1 MRGFRYI
8 SALVASRKEE
18 KERLR
23 QERLD
28 AERQAQSAG
37 RRRLM
42 IGYVVAGVLALV
54 IVAGLV
60 IALAGGGDSGDGS
73 AEAAGDNV
81 NVEFGG
87 KVPEGIRVDD
97 RVGTPPPDV
106 QNGDLTAAAKA
117 AGCDLRLNLKDE
129 GSTHLD
135 PQTDDLPKYG
145 TNPPTSG
152 DHYPVPLADGAF
164 LDYPSPGTFVHSL
177 EHGRIIIM
185 YSPDIS
191 EADQLALKGV
201 FDADRPGVD
210 LFPNPDMPYE
220 VATTAWTQLM
230 GCKTFE
236 GDATLDAIRDFRDA
250 YRGRGPEAIP
260 F

>member
-1 MRGFRYI
+1 M
-8 SALVASRKEE
+8 ASRKEE

-37 RRRLM
+37 RKRIM
-42 IGYVVAGVLALV
+42 IGYAVAGVLALLIAV
-54 IVAGLV
+54 GLV
-60 IALAGGGDSGDGS
+60 IALTGGSDSGSDSGS
-73 AEAAGDNV
+73 AEASGDNV
-81 NVEFGG
+81 NTEFGG
-87 KVPEGIRVDD
+87 KVPAGIRVDD
-97 RVGTPPPDV
+97 RVGTPPPEV
-106 QNGDLTAAAKA
+106 QTGDLTAAAKA
-117 AGCDLRLNLKDE
+117 AGCDLQLNLKDE

-135 PQTDDLPKYG
+135 PETDDLPDYG
-145 TNPPTSG
+145 
-152 DHYPVPLADGAF
+152 
-164 LDYPSPGTFVHSL
+164 L
-177 EHGRIIIM
+177 EHGRVIIQ
-185 YSPDIS
+185 YSPDLS
-191 EADQLALKGV
+191 EQDQLALKGV

-230 GCKTFE
+230 GCEKFE

>member
-1 MRGFRYI
+1 M
-8 SALVASRKEE
+8 ASRKDE

-23 QERLD
+23 QQRLE
-28 AERQAQSAG
+28 AERQAEAAG
-37 RRRLM
+37 RRRLV
-42 IGYVVAGVLALV
+42 IAYVAAGILAAV
-54 IVAGLV
+54 IVICLGIVLFG
-60 IALAGGGDSGDGS
+60 GGGDSGGDA
-73 AEAAGDNV
+73 AEASGANV
-81 NVEFGG
+81 NTEFGG
-87 KVPEGIRVDD
+87 RVPAGVRVDD
-97 RVGTPPPDV
+97 RVGTPPPAV
-106 QNGDLTAAAKA
+106 ENGDLTAAAKA

-135 PQTDDLPKYG
+135 PQSDDLPKYG

-152 DHYPVPLADGAF
+152 DHYPTPLADGAF
-164 LDYPSPGTFVHSL
+164 LDYPSPGSYVHSL
-177 EHGRIIIM
+177 EHGRIVIE
-185 YSPDIS
+185 YSPDLS
-191 EADQLALKGV
+191 EEDQLALKGV